1 MNNQPFIKL
10 YDKCFWNQT
19 THTVICDDKVVPLT
33 LNMTKLLQILI
44 EHYDRPVSSVDIFFY
59 IWDNYD
65 KEFNPKN
72 IRNVVSNLRKRLPKI
87 TINNYYGGRYVLK
100 KYRDNI
106 PDITD
111 YVIDILDQA
120 KNGVTISDPNQPDN
134 PLVFVNEAFTEL
146 FGYTPDEVLG
156 KNCRFL
162 QGEDRDQA
170 ALDEIRKAIKE
181 QKDVTVTVRNYTK
194 TGELIYNEVTISPI
208 FDKKTDK
215 IKYFLGVQ
223 KNVTAIQKLIQ
234 QIKKMV

>member
-1 MNNQPFIKL
+1 MNKNISIKL
-10 YDKCFWNQT
+10 YDKCYWDPSTQT
-19 THTVICDDKVVPLT
+19 VTYDNKVVPLT

-44 EHYDRPVSSVDIFFY
+44 EHHDRPVSSVDIFFH
-59 IWDNYD
+59 IWEDFD

-72 IRNVVSNLRKRLPKI
+72 VRNVVSNLRKRLPHI
-87 TINNYYGGRYVLK
+87 TINNYYGGRYLLK
-100 KYRDNI
+100 KYRENI

-134 PLVFVNEAFTEL
+134 PLVFVNEAFSEL
-146 FGYTPDEVLG
+146 FGYTPDDVLG

-162 QGEDRDQA
+162 QGDDRNQP
-170 ALDEIRKAIKE
+170 ALDEIRQAIKE

-208 FDKKTDK
+208 FDKKTEK
-215 IKYFLGVQ
+215 LKYFLGVQ

-234 QIKKMV
+234 QIKRMV